1 MSKEQSST
9 LLKGINLYKEIKVEG
24 DKISFIA
31 LDDEAFYL
39 DNSTIKNTNL
49 YNKNEIELN
58 MPIEDFNDEHD
69 VLCDIRF
76 YIPENAPASTKFKET
91 GEDGEEEGDE
101 EEEFDEE
108 GEEEEKEGGESKK
121 DAKIK
126 DTAKPKNTGEMEEEG
141 VESEEFTLAQNLEKQ
156 IRGNAKID
164 ENMGELVGRI
174 DALNLVVPRGKYTA
188 DLHMNNMKLHG
199 STFNYKI
206 VYQNVVKAF
215 LLPDNDG
222 LHFNLVLGFNKP
234 LRQGNT
240 KYPYIIFQFKI
251 SKEIN
256 IELSL
261 SEEKLQAIHK
271 NLKPTY
277 SGPAHE
283 IVAKLFKMIMG
294 VNIIIPGNFKTSQGH
309 PSLKCSVGNQ
319 EGNLFLMNKSMIFI
333 NKPVIYIRISDV
345 ARVEFQRV
353 AARMNMR
360 GFDFEVVLKSGV
372 STTFSGADKRDLEQV
387 TEYFEKSEVEVK
399 TINEQEKLDA
409 ELGTEGEDE
418 EADSIITGG
427 KEDGEGEEEDD
438 DDFVAPDDEKGDDA
452 WGSDDGVDED

>member
-1 MSKEQSST
+1 MSTT
-9 LLKGINLYKEIKVEG
+9 LLKGINLYKEVRLEG
-24 DKISFIA
+24 DFINFVS
-31 LDDEAFYL
+31 LDDEMFQIE
-39 DNSTIKNTNL
+39 NSMVKNTNL

-58 MPIEDFNDEHD
+58 MPIEDFNEEHD

-76 YIPENAPASTKFKET
+76 FLPENVPVATRANEA
-91 GEDGEEEGDE
+91 GEDGEEEGE
-101 EEEFDEE
+101 EEEFEEE
-108 GEEEEKEGGESKK
+108 GEEEANEGDQKKEDKK
-121 DAKIK
+121 GAAKS
-126 DTAKPKNTGEMEEEG
+126 KNTGEMEEEG
-141 VESEEFTLAQNLEKQ
+141 ADAEELTLAETLEKS
-156 IRGNAKID
+156 IRDKARID
-164 ENMGELVGRI
+164 ENMGEIVGRI
-174 DALNLVVPRGKYTA
+174 DSLNLVVPRGKYTA
-188 DLHMNNMKLHG
+188 DMHMSNMKLHG

-206 VYQNVVKAF
+206 EYHNVVKAF

-251 SKEIN
+251 AKDIN

-261 SEEKLQAIHK
+261 PEEKLLNIHK

-309 PSLKCSVGNQ
+309 ASLKCSVGNQ

-353 AARMNMR
+353 AGRLNMR
-360 GFDFEVVLKSGV
+360 GFDFEIVLKSGV
-372 STTFSGADKRDLEQV
+372 TTVFSGADKRDLE
-387 TEYFEKSEVEVK
+387 
-399 TINEQEKLDA
+399 
-409 ELGTEGEDE
+409 
-418 EADSIITGG
+418 
-427 KEDGEGEEEDD
+427 
-438 DDFVAPDDEKGDDA
+438 
-452 WGSDDGVDED
+452 